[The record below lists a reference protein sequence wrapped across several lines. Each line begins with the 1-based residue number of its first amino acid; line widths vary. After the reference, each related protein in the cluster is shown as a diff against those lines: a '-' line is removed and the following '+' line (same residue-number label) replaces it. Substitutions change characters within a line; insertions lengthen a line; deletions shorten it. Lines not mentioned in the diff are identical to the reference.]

1 MTELIVAAV
10 EIVLA
15 FFVLAIW
22 GVLLFAAVQWMLTDR
37 RAWRNR
43 RPGYVSDFWG
53 PRGSERQPDERFP
66 L

>member
-1 MTELIVAAV
+1 MIDAIVTVAQVLAAV
-10 EIVLA
+10 CVIAVWA
-15 FFVLAIW
+15 
-22 GVLLFAAVQWMLTDR
+22 VLLGACVQWMLTDR

-53 PRGSERQPDERFP
+53 PGGSERRPDKRLP